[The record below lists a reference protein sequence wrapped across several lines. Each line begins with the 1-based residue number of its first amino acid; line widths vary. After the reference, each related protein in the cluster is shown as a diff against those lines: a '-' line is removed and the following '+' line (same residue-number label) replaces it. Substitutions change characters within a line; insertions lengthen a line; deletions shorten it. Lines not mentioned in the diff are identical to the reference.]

1 MTRSS
6 YASPWPYTSQ
16 RSVCM
21 SYAAI
26 SRPKCLAKMES
37 STAPP
42 QCFGSWIHAQY
53 SALGLPR
60 NPSLYVNSSPETTS
74 AMTLRRP
81 GASRRDRRMT
91 YPTALNR
98 QLLSESMTTRTA
110 SVRGRLATDAGAFPE
125 SSRDAAIARAK
136 ASSSSMAEIC
146 GGLGAALGAAPA
158 AEATSVTV
166 MDSPFVTPTDASEV
180 PSSPSIFLGGKPA
193 FSSCAAGATP
203 VLSNT
208 VALRS
213 PTVASS
219 ASSAVC

>member
-1 MTRSS
+1 
-6 YASPWPYTSQ
+6 
-16 RSVCM
+16 
-21 SYAAI
+21 
-26 SRPKCLAKMES
+26 MES

-42 QCFGSWIHAQY
+42 QCFGSSIHSQY

-60 NPSLYVNSSPETTS
+60 NPSLYVNASPETTS
-74 AMTLRRP
+74 AMTFRRP
-81 GASRRDRRMT
+81 GASRSDRRMT

-110 SVRGRLATDAGAFPE
+110 SVRGRVKCATDAGASPE
-125 SSRDAAIARAK
+125 SSRDAAMARAK
-136 ASSSSMAEIC
+136 ASSSSIADVW
-146 GGLGAALGAAPA
+146 GALGGAPT
-158 AEATSVTV
+158 AEAASATV

-180 PSSPSIFLGGKPA
+180 PSSPSIVLGGKPA
-193 FSSCAAGATP
+193 FSSCTAGATP